1 MSRST
6 TAVGSLALVLLVVP
20 AAGRAQAMQPHFG
33 VGAGLTFPTGDYHAD
48 AAAAGEGFAAGW
60 QGMAL
65 VEFRQLGSRVG
76 LRVDGT
82 YGQNYVNAMRRADL
96 LSFGTFGTSVDEKT
110 RLLSG
115 NVDVMYEFRSS
126 SDVKPYVLAGIGL
139 QNIKVS
145 ITSSPVTME
154 TAFTKVG
161 WNAGGGIRY
170 GVGRTTLFLEARYC
184 RVPRILDEGRYYKGT
199 FYHTHGIQVQQIGLT
214 AGIWFGGE

>member
-65 VEFRQLGSRVG
+65 VEFTLPASQVE

-82 YGQNYVNAMRRADL
+82 YGRNHANDKRTADL
-96 LSFGTFGTSVDEKT
+96 TGAFGVPVDEKT

-115 NVDVMYEFRSS
+115 NADVVYEFRPSS
-126 SDVKPYVLAGIGL
+126 VVKPYVLAGIGVYSVKL
-139 QNIKVS
+139 S
-145 ITSSPVTME
+145 IIFSSGGGRD
-154 TAFTKVG
+154 ASLTKVG

-170 GVGRTTLFLEARYC
+170 GVGRANLFLEARYC
-184 RVPRILDEGRYYKGT
+184 RVARILNEGRYDGGT
-199 FYHTHGIQVQQIGLT
+199 LYHTYGVQVQQVGLT
-214 AGIWFGGE
+214 AGIRFGGE